1 MENKGFCVI
10 TRVFFETDAQQ
21 RNLKVA
27 IPGSERVS
35 LGCMYA
41 VSTEEEKEHDMT
53 YLLISLELWQG
64 NKVML
69 VH

>member
-27 IPGSERVS
+27 IPGSEIVS

-41 VSTEEEKEHDMT
+41 ESTEEKEHNMT
-53 YLLISLELWQG
+53 YPFNLSG
-64 NKVML
+64 FMAG
-69 VH
+69 